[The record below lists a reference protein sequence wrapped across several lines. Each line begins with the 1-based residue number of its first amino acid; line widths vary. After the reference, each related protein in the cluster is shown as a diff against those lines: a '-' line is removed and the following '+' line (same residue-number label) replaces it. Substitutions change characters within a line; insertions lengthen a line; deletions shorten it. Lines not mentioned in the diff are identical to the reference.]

1 MSCRFV
7 RTLIICILM
16 CIVSFPA
23 NADRTTAVSLVGQ
36 GLRATDIDA
45 KIRCFTQAW
54 EADSTYAVAAINLAT
69 AYQKKGNTDDAI
81 RFFKEALATA
91 ETAGDAPATAQAL
104 FGLGDVAYDGKR
116 YGTAWEYYRKGLVHA
131 PDDPETKSRIATL
144 KTNMP
149 QYFTADGE
157 FLFKDRDQISAG
169 LQLKRGTGVVPR
181 SEGIDLPIPFEYD
194 SERISPEAE
203 LQMAALEEAVKTL
216 PLGIIAING
225 HCDARGDPG
234 YNLKLSRRR
243 AESVKRH
250 LMKATGFPAGR
261 FRTNGFGFERP
272 VVPDA
277 RSEADHR
284 KNRRVE
290 VALEAK

>member
-1 MSCRFV
+1 MACRFV
-7 RTLIICILM
+7 RPLIVCIFIGITL
-16 CIVSFPA
+16 SPA
-23 NADRTTAVSLVGQ
+23 SADRTAAVSFVEQ
-36 GLRATDIDA
+36 GLRAADVDA

-69 AYQKKGNTDDAI
+69 AYQKKGNPDDAV
-81 RFFKEALATA
+81 RFFKEAFAIA
-91 ETAGDAPATAQAL
+91 ETADDAPVTAQAL
-104 FGLGDVAYDGKR
+104 FGLGDVAYEGKR
-116 YGTAWEYYRKGLVHA
+116 YGTAWEYYRKGLVHC
-131 PDDPETKSRIATL
+131 PDDPETMSRIATL
-144 KTNMP
+144 RKNMP
-149 QYFTADGE
+149 HYFTSDGE

-181 SEGIDLPIPFEYD
+181 SDGIDLPIPFEYD
-194 SERISPEAE
+194 SDGISPEAK
-203 LQMAALEEAVKTL
+203 LQMTALEEAVKAL

-225 HCDARGDPG
+225 HCDSRGDPD

-243 AESVKRH
+243 AEAVKRY
-250 LMKATGFPAGR
+250 LMKATGFPASR

-277 RSEADHR
+277 RSEADHQ